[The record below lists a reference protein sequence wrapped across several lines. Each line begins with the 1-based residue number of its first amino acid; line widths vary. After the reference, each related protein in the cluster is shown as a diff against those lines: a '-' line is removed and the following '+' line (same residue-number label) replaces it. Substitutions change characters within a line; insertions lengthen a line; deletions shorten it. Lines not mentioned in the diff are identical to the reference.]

1 MKKNILFVIML
12 CAFIIFPSNTHA
24 ICYSKDKVKL
34 LSLAKNIKHTYV
46 FDENTKTFNIIINN
60 IPDSF
65 TIVDTT
71 NNISH
76 PFSGREITLTGFL
89 PGKSYRFNIY
99 SGDVSCGTSA
109 LSYIYVNTPVYNLNY
124 SDPLCEGLQ
133 DYDICQKWGTYINN
147 REQFEKE
154 ISKIKVEEKTKTVEE
169 KQEEYV
175 GIFGNLARL
184 FANSYYIVLP
194 IIIIIGLVGIYRL
207 NKKDRLF

>member
-1 MKKNILFVIML
+1 M
-12 CAFIIFPSNTHA
+12 
-24 ICYSKDKVKL
+24 
-34 LSLAKNIKHTYV
+34 
-46 FDENTKTFNIIINN
+46 
-60 IPDSF
+60 
-65 TIVDTT
+65 
-71 NNISH
+71 
-76 PFSGREITLTGFL
+76 